1 MRQVSRSIE
10 IQAPVDRVL
19 ALAGDRGRWA
29 EWFVGLWHG
38 RGRPGSG
45 RGGDGFAV
53 GLPFPLAQPSTEE
66 TLDGLG
72 TQWRS
77 RSEGRGE
84 VARSGSHTL
93 LMMGCDQVWTYVSKS
108 PGTELTVELDYT
120 LPAGAYGGGQDQGPI
135 ADALAQ
141 CVEQS
146 LARLKALSEAPT

>member
-1 MRQVSRSIE
+1 MNC
-10 IQAPVDRVL
+10 
-19 ALAGDRGRWA
+19 
-29 EWFVGLWHG
+29 
-38 RGRPGSG
+38 
-45 RGGDGFAV
+45 
-53 GLPFPLAQPSTEE
+53 
-66 TLDGLG
+66 
-72 TQWRS
+72 
-77 RSEGRGE
+77 
-84 VARSGSHTL
+84 L